1 MQKPNHAKTKWAPS
15 LRYGLI
21 ALAVAAV
28 LLPFVFQ
35 SHPTATLRHGSET
48 YRLEIVSSEA
58 AREQGLSGRASLAV
72 DKGMLFVF
80 PSDGAQCMWMK
91 DMAFSIDII
100 WLDASKRV
108 VHIEHAVAPETYP
121 KEFCSATPAR
131 YVIELPSGQAKRA
144 GIALGDVLDL

>member
-35 SHPTATLRHGSET
+35 GRPTATLRHGGKT

-58 AREQGLSGRASLAV
+58 ARERGLSGRTALAA
-72 DKGMLFVF
+72 DKGMFFAF

-91 DMAFSIDII
+91 DMAFPIDMV
-100 WLDASKRV
+100 WLDAAKRV
-108 VHIEHAVAPETYP
+108 VHVEPAVAPETYP
-121 KEFCSATPAR
+121 KEFCSAKPAR
-131 YVIELPSGQAKRA
+131 YVIELYNGEAKRA
-144 GIALGDVLDL
+144 GVTTGNVLDL